1 LISWIRGELIN
12 SWIKNQKSFVLIN
25 CQGIGY
31 EIQTS
36 SLLDKDSKKDITL
49 WIHLIKRED
58 SDTLYGF
65 KIKDERD
72 FFRDL
77 ISVKGIGPQIGM
89 SLLNKYSLN
98 QVINSLLT
106 NDRDLINSVPGIGKK
121 MTERIFL
128 ELSNKI
134 TKKDYIE
141 QETNKINFSNKSDI
155 KILIEDIKIALKS
168 LDYSKKDIQETI
180 SLLLNDFINDNDKKD
195 KVDKLNFEELF
206 KKSLKILEN
215 N

>member
-1 LISWIRGELIN
+1 MISWIRGELIN

>member
-1 LISWIRGELIN
+1 MISWIRGELIN

-36 SLLDKDSKKDITL
+36 SLLDNDSKKDITL

-106 NDRDLINSVPGIGKK
+106 NDIDLINSVPGIGKK

-141 QETNKINFSNKSDI
+141 QETNKINFPNKSEI

-180 SLLLNDFINDNDKKD
+180 SLLLNDFIYDNDKKD

>member
-1 LISWIRGELIN
+1 MISWIRGELIN

-36 SLLDKDSKKDITL
+36 SLLDNDSKKDITL

-141 QETNKINFSNKSDI
+141 QETNKINFPNKSEI

-180 SLLLNDFINDNDKKD
+180 SLLLNDFIYDNDKKD

>member
-1 LISWIRGELIN
+1 MISWIRGELIN

-36 SLLDKDSKKDITL
+36 SLLDNDSKKDITL

-141 QETNKINFSNKSDI
+141 QETNKINFPNKSEI

-168 LDYSKKDIQETI
+168 LDYSNKDIQETI
-180 SLLLNDFINDNDKKD
+180 SLLLNDFIYDNDKKD

>member
-1 LISWIRGELIN
+1 MISWIRGELIN

-36 SLLDKDSKKDITL
+36 CLLDKESKKDITL

-141 QETNKINFSNKSDI
+141 QETNKTNFSNKSDI

-180 SLLLNDFINDNDKKD
+180 SLLQKDFVYDIDKKD
-195 KVDKLNFEELF
+195 KIDKLNFEELF